1 MRFDPE
7 STSNSAAL
15 PYRFNGKK
23 METMNGLNQ
32 MDYGARRRFSWGS
45 IWTGVDAMTEILFD

>member
-32 MDYGARRRFSWGS
+32 MDYGEEEGLV
-45 IWTGVDAMTEILFD
+45 GDLFGRV